1 MNNLHFSQ
9 DQLVQ
14 VAKLSDADIAV
25 IDECRGEQNKLGLGY
40 QLGFVRLFNQFPA
53 QVPFEPIEDLVA
65 YMSLQL
71 DIAPGLIEQYKRR
84 QQTIAEHRKRIQEYL
99 SLKLFHPDGVKLLS
113 DFLYNEALQ
122 IEPTDSLL
130 VKATHFLRDNHIL
143 NPAEATLRRTI
154 YEQRKKARSYIFET
168 IDAQLSPALKERL
181 DSLLQTDEKTISPFH
196 QIKNAPQKPSVA
208 GMRLLS
214 EKLSMIEQTGA
225 LTINLNWMN
234 NNYKRHLTNYAIN
247 SDAYK
252 LRELTP
258 MHRYASLI
266 CFLQDAYQDV
276 IDYIIDMYSKAL
288 TSVHSQ
294 AETSVNNYN
303 KEKRGAIRS
312 CLTHHK
318 KLCRELLAV
327 VDGSSD
333 LTTVLTKFP
342 SAHLQEQIE
351 EVEVLLNGKYSN
363 SLNIVADR
371 FSYLRKLAKPLLEQL
386 KFDVADTGN
395 ESLLVAM
402 HLVLELINGTIRSIP
417 DDTRLDFLPKNIQKA
432 VVENGTIN
440 RKKYEAATFTA
451 IRDHVKCGNVAI
463 LGSKRF
469 GKLDNFFID
478 TEQWEPMKETFYQ
491 KSKLPRNSNDVAV
504 YLTNRLQNAFDYFLE
519 QEKNNGFAKVGKE
532 GWILS
537 TDAAETLSSEQK
549 QKLEAIRQW
558 LSSHIRTI
566 KLPDLLIEV
575 DNDLHFTDP
584 FLPVTRR
591 RERTAE
597 DICTI
602 LTAIIAYG
610 CNIGPHTMAQ
620 MIAEVSYKQIKRIF
634 DWQITDE
641 AQRHALADVVN
652 GISGIEVTKV
662 WGEGKTSGSD
672 GQRFGYHKKTLHRT
686 FSHKFNDFAIEFY
699 TFVADNY
706 APFYNLAKEST
717 DRDSSKVLDGH
728 LYNVSDLE
736 IEEHYTDTHGY
747 TEINFAAFAWLGI
760 SFSPRIKNIKTQW
773 LYKIDKDKDCSSLN
787 SLIAGNN
794 HTIKMKYIIDNWDR
808 MAQFYAS
815 LEAGYVTASTALK
828 RIVGL
833 TSKNHFYQANLQLG
847 RILKT
852 EHILYWMADP
862 RKRRRTRK
870 GLLKVEQ
877 IHQLARDITYGNR
890 GRLKGKTL
898 EEITSSGNCTTLIMA
913 AIIYWQAREISRI
926 VKEYSLEEDGIDI
939 SLLAHISPIEWSNV
953 VLYGEYKLNR
963 DLVRR

>member
-14 VAKLSDADIAV
+14 VAKLSDADIV
-25 IDECRGEQNKLGLGY
+25 LIDECRGEQNKLGLGY
-40 QLGFVRLFNQFPA
+40 QLGFVRLFNQFPV

-65 YMSLQL
+65 YISLQL
-71 DIAPGLIEQYKRR
+71 DIAPVLIEQYKKR

-99 SLKLFHPDGVKLLS
+99 NLKPFHPDGVELLS
-113 DFLYNEALQ
+113 DFLNKEALQ

-168 IDAQLSPALKERL
+168 INAQLSPAFKKRL

-196 QIKNAPQKPSVA
+196 HIKNAPQKPSGA
-208 GMRLLS
+208 GMKLLS

-234 NNYKRHLTNYAIN
+234 NNYKRYLSSYAIN

-252 LRELTP
+252 LRELAP

-266 CFLQDAYQDV
+266 CFLQDAYQDG
-276 IDYIIDMYSKAL
+276 IDYIFDMYSKAL

-294 AETSVNNYN
+294 AETSINNYN
-303 KEKRGAIRS
+303 KEKRGVIRS
-312 CLTHHK
+312 CLIHHK
-318 KLCRELLAV
+318 SLCRELIAV
-327 VDGSSD
+327 SDGSSD
-333 LTTVLTKFP
+333 LATVLAKYP
-342 SAHLQEQIE
+342 STNLQAQIE
-351 EVEVLLNGKYSN
+351 EVEVLLSGKYSN

-371 FSYLRKLAKPLLEQL
+371 FSYLRKLAKPLLEKL

-395 ESLLVAM
+395 ESLLTAM
-402 HLVLELINGTIRSIP
+402 QLVLELINGNIRSIP
-417 DDTRLDFLPKNIQKA
+417 DDTNLDFLPKNIQKA
-432 VVENGTIN
+432 VVENGKIN
-440 RKKYEAATFTA
+440 RRKYEAATFTA
-451 IRDHVKCGNVAI
+451 IRDHIKCGNLVI
-463 LGSKRF
+463 IGSKRF
-469 GKLDNFFID
+469 GKLDNFFIG
-478 TEQWEPMKETFYQ
+478 TNQWEPIKETFYQ
-491 KSKLPRNSNDVAV
+491 KSKFPCNSRDVTA
-504 YLTNRLQNAFDYFLE
+504 YLANRLQKAYDYFIE
-519 QEKNNGFAKVGKE
+519 HEKNNGFAKVGKE
-532 GWILS
+532 GWVLS

-549 QKLEAIRQW
+549 EKLEATTQW
-558 LSSHIRTI
+558 LSSHMRTI

-575 DNDLHFTDP
+575 DNDLHFTDQ
-584 FLPVTRR
+584 FLPTTRR
-591 RERTAE
+591 QGRAE

-602 LTAIIAYG
+602 LTSIMAYG
-610 CNIGPHTMAQ
+610 CNIGPHTISQ
-620 MIAEVSYKQIKRIF
+620 MIEGVSYKQIKHIF

-641 AQRHALADVVN
+641 AQRCALADVVN

-706 APFYNLAKEST
+706 APFYNLAKEAT

-760 SFSPRIKNIKTQW
+760 SFSPRIKNIKAQW
-773 LYKIDKDKDCSSLN
+773 LYKIDEGRDYGSLN
-787 SLIAGNN
+787 SLVTGNN
-794 HTIKMKYIIDNWDR
+794 HTIKMKYVIDNWDR

-815 LEAGYVTASTALK
+815 LEEGHVTASTALK
-828 RIVGL
+828 RIVGF

-862 RKRRRTRK
+862 RKRGRTRK

-913 AIIYWQAREISRI
+913 AIIYWQAKEISRI
-926 VKEYSLEEDGIDI
+926 VKEYNPEEAGIDI